1 MFIRN
6 PSTAISTV
14 NPISRSS
21 EYAIRALTFLA
32 RQEDKDRFFL
42 ARDMAQELSIPAP
55 FLGKVLQPLVSRG
68 LLISQRGRRGGFKL
82 AQEPK
87 DITLFH
93 IVDAEDHLG
102 KPRVCFLG
110 QAECNDERA
119 CPMHEYWKVKYEN
132 FLNQLNS
139 TSLLDLTAFCDENPA
154 GGYPAQI
161 PPALFQNAVADPKEV
176 N

>member
-1 MFIRN
+1 
-6 PSTAISTV
+6 V

-32 RQEDKDRFFL
+32 LQGDQDRFFL

-87 DITLFH
+87 AITLFH

-110 QAECNDERA
+110 QAECNDDRA
-119 CPMHEYWKVKYEN
+119 CPMHDYWKVKYDN
-132 FLNQLNS
+132 FLLQLNS
-139 TSLLDLTAFCDENPA
+139 TSLLDLTAFCAKSPD

-161 PPALFQNAVADPKEV
+161 PPALFQNAKADPRKLV
-176 N
+176 